1 MINYPNKKIVKNNEV
16 LYSNRGM
23 SFEKELNESNEY
35 YRVHNIALI
44 YKKPIPLQ
52 IVKVDYP
59 SRSHAVV
66 REAYFQ
72 APSTTDYNGI
82 YRAKYIDFEAKETS
96 NKTSFPLRNIHD
108 HQIEH
113 LKKVVDFGGIGF
125 VLIKFTTLDKIF
137 MLDGHILYEQYQQA
151 LKGGRKSL
159 SIKFLLEHGHLIE
172 DKIVYTVD
180 YLKTVDRV
188 YFHEG

>member
-137 MLDGHILYEQYQQA
+137 MLDGHILYEQ
-151 LKGGRKSL
+151 
-159 SIKFLLEHGHLIE
+159 
-172 DKIVYTVD
+172 
-180 YLKTVDRV
+180 
-188 YFHEG
+188 